1 MTLDPIKLPSYDT
14 TYEYNKQHE
23 PFFWG
28 GGGGGGGL
36 IVTIGLYAFVINIII
51 LVKHVKMIEVK
62 SVELLSNQLNS
73 VIYGKISIN
82 LI

>member
-1 MTLDPIKLPSYDT
+1 MTPPMNIINNMNLFL
-14 TYEYNKQHE
+14 
-23 PFFWG
+23 
-28 GGGGGGGL
+28 GGGL
-36 IVTIGLYAFVINIII
+36 IVTIGLYAFVTIGLYTFVINIII